1 MGIVL
6 TVAGIAVIVTG
17 LQDMFHTLLHPSGK
31 GHLSR
36 FVLAGIWS
44 VSKATGHRLGSA
56 VGPAAMTA
64 VVVLWVALQ
73 GAGWALVYYPHLPGG
88 FTYSPGINPA
98 DYSPAAEA
106 VYVSFVTLGTLGF
119 GDVVPANPWIR
130 LASPFEA
137 LTGFALLTAAMT
149 WFTQIY
155 PPLSRRRALALEIKG
170 LADIGYARQLG
181 TVNPATTSRV
191 LDALAAK
198 VGKTRIDFTQHPE
211 GFYFQEEDPDLS
223 LARQLPYLL
232 KLRDAAIAHKELDVR
247 LSSEQLSLA
256 LEQLTNKLKHDFLD
270 NGQDQ
275 RQVIEAYA
283 AAHGQTPR
291 T

>member
-6 TVAGIAVIVTG
+6 TVAGIVVIVTG

-36 FVLAGIWS
+36 WVLAGIWS

-64 VVVLWVALQ
+64 VVILWVALQ

-98 DYSPAAEA
+98 DYSPAAES

-119 GDVVPANPWIR
+119 GDVVATNPWVR

-137 LTGFALLTAAMT
+137 LTGFALLTAALT

-170 LADIGYARQLG
+170 LADVGYAGHLG
-181 TVNPATTSRV
+181 AVDPATASRV
-191 LDALAAK
+191 LDGLAAN
-198 VGKTRIDFTQHPE
+198 VGKIRIDFTQYPE
-211 GFYFQEEDPDLS
+211 VFYFQEEDPDLS

-232 KLRDAAIAHKELDVR
+232 KLRDDAIGHKELDVR
-247 LSSEQLSLA
+247 LSGEQLSLA
-256 LEQLTNKLKHDFLD
+256 LEQLTNKLKNDFLGSGED
-270 NGQDQ
+270 PG
-275 RQVIEAYA
+275 QVIAAYA
-283 AAHGQTPR
+283 AAHRQTPR